1 MATYHKPMER
11 FSTADWHKSNFTV
24 STNAER
30 QRTAS
35 HDTRQSARHLRNETD
50 NKTKWDQLDNN
61 TRLADRIDH
70 IRKWKDILEKTL
82 SDVDKEIS
90 DLSASKDELEESL
103 QAKNMPTDVNVENL
117 VTREGRQNIDLVEDQ
132 AENQLHKV
140 NQASKSLNSF
150 KAFLMRYN

>member
-1 MATYHKPMER
+1 MER

-61 TRLADRIDH
+61 TRLSDRIDH

-150 KAFLMRYN
+150 KVFLMRDN